1 MMMKDKVVRPAAA
14 FIGKSDAG
22 PEANS
27 GPVHLC
33 QGQLD
38 SRQIKN
44 TSRRIW
50 SRLLLRFAPVLGL
63 AVSSAWGDQTGSLAG
78 HVIDAESGQSVGW
91 TTVVIEGLERARMS
105 DAEGYFFFANVPSG
119 AHVLQSLH
127 VGYREERFKV
137 EVVAGDTTH
146 VDLVIGHESLQV
158 EGILIEGEHRSAVSP
173 LQAPEIVF
181 SGSKLRQNLS
191 RTIAETIAYEPG
203 IAQRYDGPRTRAS
216 GAARAGR

>member
-1 MMMKDKVVRPAAA
+1 
-14 FIGKSDAG
+14 
-22 PEANS
+22 
-27 GPVHLC
+27 
-33 QGQLD
+33 
-38 SRQIKN
+38 
-44 TSRRIW
+44 
-50 SRLLLRFAPVLGL
+50 
-63 AVSSAWGDQTGSLAG
+63 
-78 HVIDAESGQSVGW
+78 
-91 TTVVIEGLERARMS
+91 MS

-158 EGILIEGEHRSAVSP
+158 EGILIEGERKSSVSP
-173 LQAPEIVF
+173 LQAPEVVF

-203 IAQRYDGPRTRAS
+203 IAQRSMGPAPARPVLRGLGGDRLLMVEDGERTGDLSGYLFGPRRGYRADDHRAHRGRARPPHLALRLQCFS
-216 GAARAGR
+216 RGRQRGARVRALRAARRFGGICDLSGGERQSRFVRRPDP